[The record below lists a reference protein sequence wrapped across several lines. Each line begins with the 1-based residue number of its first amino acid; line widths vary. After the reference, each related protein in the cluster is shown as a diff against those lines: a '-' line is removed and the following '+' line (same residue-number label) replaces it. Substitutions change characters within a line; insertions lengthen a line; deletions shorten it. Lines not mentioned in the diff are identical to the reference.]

1 MDQGWHSLNLK
12 VRLAIFASGTG
23 TNYQA
28 IDQAIENGEL
38 DAEIVLLVCDQP
50 EAKVIE
56 KAKQNQ
62 LPTFVFSAGDYQNK
76 VAFETEI
83 VKELESRSVDFI
95 VLAGYMRLIGPTIL
109 NHYPRR
115 MINIHPSLLPAFPGL
130 DAIGQALDAGVK
142 VSGVTIHYIDA
153 GMDTGEIIAQE
164 AVKVTPGMTKE
175 DLQTTIQKIEHTLY
189 PKTIQRLIHEGDL
202 T

>member
-28 IDQAIENGEL
+28 IDQAIKNGEL

-50 EAKVIE
+50 SAKVIE

-62 LPTFVFSAGDYQNK
+62 LPTFVFSAGDYSDK
-76 VAFETEI
+76 IAFETEI
-83 VKELESRSVDFI
+83 VSELKNRSVDFI

-130 DAIGQALDAGVK
+130 DAVGQALDAGVK

-175 DLQTTIQKIEHTLY
+175 DLQTTIQQIEHKLY
-189 PKTIQRLIHEGDL
+189 PKTIQEIIHEGDL

>member
-50 EAKVIE
+50 SAKVIE

-115 MINIHPSLLPAFPGL
+115 MININPSLLPAFLGI
-130 DAIGQALDAGVK
+130 DEIGHALVAGVK
-142 VSGVTIHYIDA
+142 VSIV
-153 GMDTGEIIAQE
+153 
-164 AVKVTPGMTKE
+164 
-175 DLQTTIQKIEHTLY
+175 
-189 PKTIQRLIHEGDL
+189 
-202 T
+202 

>member
-175 DLQTTIQKIEHTLY
+175 DLQTTIQQIEHTLY
-189 PKTIQRLIHEGDL
+189 PKTIQEIIHEGDL

>member
-130 DAIGQALDAGVK
+130 DAVGQALDAGVK

-164 AVKVTPGMTKE
+164 AVEVTPGMTKE
-175 DLQTTIQKIEHTLY
+175 DLQTTIQQIEHKLY